1 MISLTGPG
9 KHIALVCNPT
19 RENEKALRITDS
31 IEILLSGID
40 IPNKVFTSAWPDRFD
55 DFTEVWIIGGDGT
68 INWFI
73 NQYPAIQLP
82 MALFEGGSGNDF
94 QWMLYGD
101 KTTEQQV
108 DRVLQSTPQLVDA
121 GICNEKLF
129 LNGVGI
135 GFDGAIVH
143 DLLGKKKLAGKASY
157 LLSILKNLVSYR
169 EKPCVLEMH
178 DETIKEDCFLISV
191 ANGKRYGGGFHVAPN
206 AILTDGLLDINIIGR
221 ISPIRRMKYLPVIEK
236 GQHLDLDFVKYRQTE
251 QIIIHSPSKLHAHID
266 GEYFQTDYFEID
278 ILPKRFSFLY

>member
-1 MISLTGPG
+1 LSYPE

-19 RENEKALRITDS
+19 RENEKALRITSS

-40 IPNKVFTSAWPDRFD
+40 IDHKVFTSTWPQSFD
-55 DFTEVWIIGGDGT
+55 GFTEVWIIGGDGT

-73 NQYPAIQLP
+73 NQYPSIQLP
-82 MALFEGGSGNDF
+82 LALFAGGTGNDF
-94 QWMLYGD
+94 HWMLYGN

-121 GICNEKLF
+121 GSCNEKLF

-157 LLSILKNLVSYR
+157 LLSILKHIIGYH
-169 EKPCVLEMH
+169 EKPCVLELAN
-178 DETIKEDCFLISV
+178 EIIKEDCFMISV
-191 ANGKRYGGGFHVAPN
+191 ANAARYGGGFHVAPN
-206 AILTDGLLDINIIGR
+206 AILTDSLLDINIIGK
-221 ISPIRRMKYLPVIEK
+221 ISPVKRIKYLPVIEK
-236 GQHLDLDFVKYRQTE
+236 GEHLGLDFVKYRQTE
-251 QIIIHSPSKLHAHID
+251 KIIIRSSTKLHAHID
-266 GEYFQTDYFEID
+266 GEFFQTDYFDIA